1 MLHEPAAPED
11 KDNAAAYKMRLGV
24 RMFWLYAIVY
34 SSFIAINVVKPVV
47 MEKIIV
53 FGLNLA
59 IVYGFGLILFALFLA
74 LIYDQMCSREER
86 ARNHTDA
93 EKGKV

>member
-1 MLHEPAAPED
+1 MLHEPAAPEE
-11 KDNAAAYKMRLGV
+11 KDNASAYKMRLGV

-34 SSFIAINVVKPVV
+34 ASFIAINVIKPVI
-47 MEKIIV
+47 MERIIV

-59 IVYGFGLILFALFLA
+59 IVYGFGPILFALFLA
-74 LIYDQMCSREER
+74 LIYDQMCSREEK

-93 EKGKV
+93 EEEKA